1 MGFFTPKNTKKKVL
15 NGGFTLVE
23 VIVAVGLFVAVF
35 IAISGSFLSIIG
47 AYKKVMAE
55 RTNVD
60 NLSTAIES
68 MVRGIKTGTTYH
80 CGSGGVGIGLPQ
92 DCAITGDT
100 YLAFE
105 KAQGNIT
112 SAADQ
117 VVYRFSGGVL
127 EKSDDSG
134 TSFYPVTENTNTIR
148 VTDFRF
154 YVRGAASHLTPSGD
168 INPPK
173 VIIVIKGT
181 SGLDPTKA
189 STFSVQ
195 TAIIQRVPDID

>member
-23 VIVAVGLFVAVF
+23 IIVAVGLFTAVF

-47 AYKKVMAE
+47 AYKKVMTE

-80 CGSGGVGIGLPQ
+80 CGSGGAIDISQ
-92 DCAITGDT
+92 DCIGGGT

-112 SAADQ
+112 SVADQ

-127 EKSDDSG
+127 ERSDDSG

-154 YVRGAASHLTPSGD
+154 YVRGAASHLIPDHD